1 MSMNQPDIQK
11 VRALDI
17 QWAHAFNVQI
27 TGHRFTPAKSEA
39 TGSWMDADEV
49 ALVSLHR
56 LRTRLG
62 SKKERKE
69 STAWLRERGLKGLFD
84 AELADQ

>member
-1 MSMNQPDIQK
+1 MKPDIQK

-17 QWAHAFNVQI
+17 EWAHAFNMS
-27 TGHRFTPAKSEA
+27 TAGHRFQRAKSEV
-39 TGSWMDADEV
+39 TGAWMNADEV
-49 ALVSLHR
+49 ALFSLHR

-69 STAWLRERGLKGLFD
+69 STAWLRERGFKGLFD